1 METNIT
7 DISKQSISRL
17 KNTGIYDKNGVE
29 IREWDS
35 LKGCMCI
42 GHVVFDGDR
51 FFNSVFNCEMTITEE
66 DEVIRRPMLINI
78 IKADITTATR
88 MRNQLASDILKV
100 VLGECQTKNNFSDD
114 FIIKYC
120 RDIVKGNTETM
131 KFGESVKLSR
141 ENELLRSY
149 LPKEL
154 SKEELEVYAGQI
166 SGEIKAAQSDKHAIG
181 VLIKY
186 VKSLGL
192 LASGDAAKELV
203 SSIRNVSHSEER
215 SS

>member
-17 KNTGIYDKNGVE
+17 KNTGIYDKNGIE

-51 FFNSVFNCEMTITEE
+51 FFNSVFNCEMTITKE
-66 DEVIRRPMLINI
+66 DEVIRRPMLIDI

-100 VLGECQTKNNFSDD
+100 VLGECQTKNNFTDE
-114 FIIKYC
+114 FIVRYC
-120 RDIVKGNTETM
+120 RDIVKGNNETM
-131 KFGESVKLSR
+131 SFGDSVKLSR

-149 LPKEL
+149 LPKEVSEADL
-154 SKEELEVYAGQI
+154 LVYANQI
-166 SGEIKAAQSDKHAIG
+166 PDDIKAAKSDGQAVG
-181 VLIKY
+181 VL
-186 VKSLGL
+186 VKHVKTLGL
-192 LASGDAAKELV
+192 LANGDLAKKVVATL
-203 SSIRNVSHSEER
+203 R
-215 SS
+215 SNP

>member
-1 METNIT
+1 
-7 DISKQSISRL
+7 
-17 KNTGIYDKNGVE
+17 
-29 IREWDS
+29 
-35 LKGCMCI
+35 
-42 GHVVFDGDR
+42 
-51 FFNSVFNCEMTITEE
+51 
-66 DEVIRRPMLINI
+66 MLIDT

-131 KFGESVKLSR
+131 KFGDSVKLSR

-149 LPKEL
+149 LPNEL

-192 LASGDAAKELV
+192 LASGDAVKELV

>member
-17 KNTGIYDKNGVE
+17 KNTGIYDKNGIE
-29 IREWDS
+29 IRELDY

-42 GHVVFDGDR
+42 GHVIFDGDR
-51 FFNSVFNCEMTITEE
+51 FFNSVFNCEMTITEG
-66 DEVIRRPMLINI
+66 DEVLRRPMLINI
-78 IKADITTATR
+78 IKADILSATKS
-88 MRNQLASDILKV
+88 RNQLASDILKV
-100 VLGECQTKNNFSDD
+100 VLGECQMKNNFTDE
-114 FIIKYC
+114 FIVRYC
-120 RDIVKGNTETM
+120 REIVKGNTETM

-149 LPKEL
+149 LPKEV

-166 SGEIKAAQSDKHAIG
+166 SGEIKAAQSDKHAVG

-192 LASGDAAKELV
+192 LASGDVSKEVILP
-203 SSIRNVSHSEER
+203 IRKER
-215 SS
+215 NS

>member
-7 DISKQSISRL
+7 DISKHSISRL
-17 KNTGIYDKNGVE
+17 KNTGIYDKNGIE

-51 FFNSVFNCEMTITEE
+51 FFNSVFNCEMTITKE
-66 DEVIRRPMLINI
+66 DEVIRRPMLIDI

-100 VLGECQTKNNFSDD
+100 VLGECQTKNNFTDE
-114 FIIKYC
+114 FIVRYC
-120 RDIVKGNTETM
+120 RDIVKGNTETLS
-131 KFGESVKLSR
+131 FGDNVKLSR

-149 LPKEL
+149 LPKEVGEADL
-154 SKEELEVYAGQI
+154 IVYANQI
-166 SGEIKAAQSDKHAIG
+166 PDDIKAAKSDGQAVG
-181 VLIKY
+181 VL
-186 VKSLGL
+186 VKHVKALGL
-192 LASGDAAKELV
+192 LANGDLAKKVVATL
-203 SSIRNVSHSEER
+203 R
-215 SS
+215 SNP

>member
-1 METNIT
+1 
-7 DISKQSISRL
+7 
-17 KNTGIYDKNGVE
+17 
-29 IREWDS
+29 
-35 LKGCMCI
+35 
-42 GHVVFDGDR
+42 
-51 FFNSVFNCEMTITEE
+51 
-66 DEVIRRPMLINI
+66 MLIDT

-100 VLGECQTKNNFSDD
+100 VLGECQTRNDFTDD
-114 FIIKYC
+114 FIIRYC
-120 RDIVKGNTETM
+120 REIVKGNTETM
-131 KFGESVKLSR
+131 KFGESAKLSR

-149 LPKEL
+149 LPKEV

-192 LASGDAAKELV
+192 LASGDVAKEVILP
-203 SSIRNVSHSEER
+203 IRKEQNS
-215 SS
+215 

>member
-1 METNIT
+1 MTNI
-7 DISKQSISRL
+7 SKHRISRL
-17 KNTGIYDKNGVE
+17 KYTGLYDVNGIE

-42 GHVVFDGDR
+42 GVVVFDGNR

-66 DEVIRRPMLINI
+66 DEVIKRPMLINI

-100 VLGECQTKNNFSDD
+100 VLAECQTKNNFSDD

-120 RDIVKGNTETM
+120 RDIVKGNTETLS
-131 KFGESVKLSR
+131 FGDNVKLSR

-149 LPKEL
+149 LPKEVSEADL
-154 SKEELEVYAGQI
+154 IVYANQI
-166 SGEIKAAQSDKHAIG
+166 PTDIKAAKSDGQAVG
-181 VLIKY
+181 VLVKY
-186 VKSLGL
+186 VKALGL
-192 LASGDAAKELV
+192 LANGDLAKKVVTSL
-203 SSIRNVSHSEER
+203 RNSA
-215 SS
+215 

>member
-1 METNIT
+1 
-7 DISKQSISRL
+7 
-17 KNTGIYDKNGVE
+17 
-29 IREWDS
+29 
-35 LKGCMCI
+35 
-42 GHVVFDGDR
+42 
-51 FFNSVFNCEMTITEE
+51 
-66 DEVIRRPMLINI
+66 MLIDV

-149 LPKEL
+149 LPNEL

-192 LASGDAAKELV
+192 LASGDAVKELV

>member
-1 METNIT
+1 VKSYLQNIGLLPT
-7 DISKQSISRL
+7 KLSATTKEL
-17 KNTGIYDKNGVE
+17 HHK
-29 IREWDS
+29 
-35 LKGCMCI
+35 
-42 GHVVFDGDR
+42 
-51 FFNSVFNCEMTITEE
+51 
-66 DEVIRRPMLINI
+66 DEVMLIDV
-78 IKADITTATR
+78 IKADITTATK

-131 KFGESVKLSR
+131 KFGESAKLSR

-149 LPKEL
+149 LPKEV
-154 SKEELEVYAGQI
+154 SKEELMVYASQI

-181 VLIKY
+181 VLIKH

-192 LASGDAAKELV
+192 LASGDVAKEVIAPL
-203 SSIRNVSHSEER
+203 R
-215 SS
+215 

>member
-1 METNIT
+1 
-7 DISKQSISRL
+7 
-17 KNTGIYDKNGVE
+17 
-29 IREWDS
+29 
-35 LKGCMCI
+35 
-42 GHVVFDGDR
+42 
-51 FFNSVFNCEMTITEE
+51 
-66 DEVIRRPMLINI
+66 MLIDT

-192 LASGDAAKELV
+192 LASGDAVKELV

>member
-1 METNIT
+1 
-7 DISKQSISRL
+7 
-17 KNTGIYDKNGVE
+17 
-29 IREWDS
+29 
-35 LKGCMCI
+35 
-42 GHVVFDGDR
+42 
-51 FFNSVFNCEMTITEE
+51 
-66 DEVIRRPMLINI
+66 MLIDT

-149 LPKEL
+149 LPNEL